1 MSEETKPEVNPDDP
15 TKTTEPES
23 NELTPEELNGVSG
36 GTGAVEGGGAIKRMG
51 WDVKAARIN

>member
-1 MSEETKPEVNPDDP
+1 MSEETKPEVNPDDA

-23 NELTPEELNGVSG
+23 NELTPEELNRVSG

-51 WDVKAARIN
+51 WDVKSRPD